1 MQEISLYPFWFFD
14 IAGSIAMVVLSA
26 ACMQLVFRLYRRDRE
41 NALNTYLL
49 WLISAIF
56 IFCLFRALGHL
67 VKYLLLFSGHGA
79 LWRRIAPVSGGLN
92 SVTFVVIFAVT
103 LFFRDILTIM
113 NRMTRDRL
121 KIEKT
126 SSQLLELNRDIEAVV
141 SDRTKAEMALQLA
154 HGIRNPV
161 MIIGGLLKRLY
172 RDSSPTEHERQ
183 VRDAVLDQV
192 RQLEY
197 LVKGFED
204 LQMQFKEHFSTIELN
219 SLVHDAMEIVR
230 HEAEQKKIS
239 LHFTPSPNPL
249 PLHGNQQYL
258 KVALLHLLRN
268 AIESCSEKNH
278 IRVRVTQTEDG
289 AMVRIEDDGPGIP
302 GEVLEHIFEPFY
314 STKEGATGLGL
325 PYVRQIIHEHRGDIR
340 IRSTPGVGTS
350 VQLTFPTHLATMQD
364 NGPVRIPADGPRK
377 ESVPAHERH

>member
-1 MQEISLYPFWFFD
+1 MQQISLYPFWYFD

-26 ACMQLVFRLYRRDRE
+26 ASMRLVFRLYRRDPE

-56 IFCLFRALGHL
+56 VFCLFRALGHL
-67 VKYLLLFSGHGA
+67 VKYVLLFSGHGV
-79 LWRRIAPVSGGLN
+79 LWHRIAPVSGGLN
-92 SVTFVVIFAVT
+92 SITFVVIFAVT
-103 LFFRDILTIM
+103 IFFRDILTIM

-141 SDRTKAEMALQLA
+141 SDRTKAEMALQIA

-161 MIIGGLLKRLY
+161 MVIGGLLKRLY
-172 RDSSPTEHERQ
+172 RDCSPSPEERRM
-183 VRDAVLDQV
+183 RDAIMDQI
-192 RQLEY
+192 RQLEH
-197 LVKGFED
+197 LVQGFEN
-204 LQMQFKEHFSTIELN
+204 LQVQFENHFSTIELN
-219 SLVHDAMEIVR
+219 ALVHDALEIVR
-230 HEAEQKKIS
+230 HEAEQKKIA
-239 LHFTPSPNPL
+239 LAFTPAANPL
-249 PLHGNQQYL
+249 PLYGNQQYL

-268 AIESCSEKNH
+268 AIEACGEKNH
-278 IRVRVTQTEDG
+278 IRVTVGQTGEG
-289 AMVRIEDDGPGIP
+289 AMVRIEDNGPGIP

-314 STKEGATGLGL
+314 STKAGATGLGL

-350 VQLTFPTHLATMQD
+350 VQLTFPTHLATLQD
-364 NGPVRIPADGPRK
+364 SGPAEPPETADGRTDGH
-377 ESVPAHERH
+377 AG

>member
-1 MQEISLYPFWFFD
+1 MQQISLYPFWYFD

-26 ACMQLVFRLYRRDRE
+26 ASMRLVFRLYRRDPE

-56 IFCLFRALGHL
+56 VFCLFRALGHL
-67 VKYLLLFSGHGA
+67 VKYVLLFSGHGA
-79 LWRRIAPVSGGLN
+79 LWHRIAPVSGGLN
-92 SVTFVVIFAVT
+92 SITFVVIFAVT
-103 LFFRDILTIM
+103 IFFRDILTIM

-141 SDRTKAEMALQLA
+141 SDRTKAEMALQIA

-161 MIIGGLLKRLY
+161 MVIGGLLKRLY
-172 RDSSPTEHERQ
+172 RDCSPSPEERRM
-183 VRDAVLDQV
+183 RDAIMDQI
-192 RQLEY
+192 RQLEH
-197 LVKGFED
+197 LVQGFEN
-204 LQMQFKEHFSTIELN
+204 LQMQFENHFSTIELN
-219 SLVHDAMEIVR
+219 ALVHDALEIVR
-230 HEAEQKKIS
+230 HEAEQKKIA
-239 LHFTPSPNPL
+239 LAFTPAANPL
-249 PLHGNQQYL
+249 PLYGNQQYL

-268 AIESCSEKNH
+268 AIEACGEKNH
-278 IRVRVTQTEDG
+278 IRVTVGQTGEG
-289 AMVRIEDDGPGIP
+289 AMVRIEDNGPGIP

-350 VQLTFPTHLATMQD
+350 VQLTFPTHLATLQD
-364 NGPVRIPADGPRK
+364 SGPAEPPETADGRPGGH
-377 ESVPAHERH
+377 AG

>member
-1 MQEISLYPFWFFD
+1 MQQISLYPFWYFD

-26 ACMQLVFRLYRRDRE
+26 ASMHLVLRLYRRDPE

-56 IFCLFRALGHL
+56 VFCLFRALGHL
-67 VKYLLLFSGHGA
+67 VKYVLLFSGHDT
-79 LWRRIAPVSGGLN
+79 LWHRIAPVSGGLN
-92 SVTFVVIFAVT
+92 SITFVVIFAVT
-103 LFFRDILTIM
+103 IFFRDILTIM

-141 SDRTKAEMALQLA
+141 SDRTKAEMALQIA

-161 MIIGGLLKRLY
+161 MVIGGLLKRLY
-172 RDSSPTEHERQ
+172 RDSTPSAGERK
-183 VRDAVLDQV
+183 VRDAILDQI
-192 RQLEY
+192 RQLEH
-197 LVKGFED
+197 LVRGFEN
-204 LQMQFKEHFSTIELN
+204 LQMQFENHFSTIELN
-219 SLVHDAMEIVR
+219 ALVHDALEIVR
-230 HEAEQKKIS
+230 HEAEQKKITI
-239 LHFTPSPNPL
+239 LFTPSSTPL
-249 PLHGNQQYL
+249 PLYGNQQYL

-268 AIESCSEKNH
+268 AIEACGENNH
-278 IRVRVTQTEDG
+278 IRVAVGQTGEG
-289 AMVRIEDDGPGIP
+289 AMVRIEDNGPGIP

-314 STKEGATGLGL
+314 STKAGATGLGL

-350 VQLTFPTHLATMQD
+350 VQLTFPTHLATLQD
-364 NGPVRIPADGPRK
+364 SGPAEPPETADGRPGGH
-377 ESVPAHERH
+377 AG